1 MKAERRIWETAST
14 LVEFAGESAP
24 SYASK
29 WAHQL
34 LEAGDIEARA
44 NWMRVMVACKVIL
57 AKDETSSRQET
68 PRA

>member
-1 MKAERRIWETAST
+1 MKSEQRIWETAST
-14 LVEFAGESAP
+14 LVDFAGDRAP

-34 LEAGDIEARA
+34 LEAGDVEARA

-57 AKDETSSRQET
+57 AKDEISQRE
-68 PRA
+68 